1 MCCYVTHRG
10 LWRHGQIVLFSWG
23 NGLPQQSVMS
33 PAAPGRAASMTGAGK
48 LVLSWGSAVGGSA
61 ADSEIFAG
69 DRGRLALFVP
79 SHMVVI
85 MAPVRPGRG

>member
-1 MCCYVTHRG
+1 
-10 LWRHGQIVLFSWG
+10 
-23 NGLPQQSVMS
+23 
-33 PAAPGRAASMTGAGK
+33 MTGAGK

-61 ADSEIFAG
+61 ADSEIFAPPR

-79 SHMVVI
+79 SRVVAI